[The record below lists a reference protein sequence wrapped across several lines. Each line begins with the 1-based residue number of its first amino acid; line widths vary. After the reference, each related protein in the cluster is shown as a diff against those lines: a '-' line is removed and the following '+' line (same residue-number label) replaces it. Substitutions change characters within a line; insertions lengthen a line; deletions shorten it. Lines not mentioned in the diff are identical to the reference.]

1 VLLRRSFLPT
11 VKRLEEAGELPAGGI
26 LAVVYDKN
34 PMEASG
40 CEMPSAWLAELLL
53 VMGNGRCP
61 GRYCELLAYR
71 LVALFDSSVGSG
83 V

>member
-1 VLLRRSFLPT
+1 MTKNVRLDAICCAGGYAVLLRRSFFPT

-40 CEMPSAWLAELLL
+40 CEMPSVLLAELLL
-53 VMGNGRCP
+53 V
-61 GRYCELLAYR
+61 
-71 LVALFDSSVGSG
+71 
-83 V
+83 